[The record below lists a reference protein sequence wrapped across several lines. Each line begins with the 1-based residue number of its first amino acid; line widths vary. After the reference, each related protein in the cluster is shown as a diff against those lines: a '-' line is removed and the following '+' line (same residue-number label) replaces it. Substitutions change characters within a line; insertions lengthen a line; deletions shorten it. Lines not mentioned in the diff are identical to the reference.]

1 MKRLTAIV
9 MSIMLM
15 FSLSC
20 DKLDGDGD
28 GGLSE
33 EEIVQGLKT
42 ALQVGTDTAVSA
54 LSLTD
59 GYYKGKVGQA
69 ILKIFLPPEADVVVD
84 NISAVNDYTSALGY
98 DLNEKLED
106 LYLAVNR
113 SAEDAASLAKP
124 IFVDAIT
131 GMSIS
136 DGMDILKGDST
147 EATNF
152 LKTNTQTQLTTA
164 FSPKIDESL
173 DKPLITLKDG
183 SGSVSAN
190 YLWDQFKN
198 YYAQAVDASEVAAA
212 VPFAGIEALEPM
224 EDVSLGEYVTGMA
237 LNGLFLRVGQEEAN
251 IRSDPYQ
258 YVVDI
263 LEKVFG
269 SLFDKKK

>member
-1 MKRLTAIV
+1 
-9 MSIMLM
+9 
-15 FSLSC
+15 
-20 DKLDGDGD
+20 
-28 GGLSE
+28 
-33 EEIVQGLKT
+33 
-42 ALQVGTDTAVSA
+42 VGTDTAVSA
-54 LSLTD
+54 LNMTD

-69 ILKIFLPPEADVVVD
+69 LLKIFLPPEADVVVD

-113 SAEDAASLAKP
+113 SAEDAATLAKP

-136 DGMDILKGDST
+136 DGMNILKGSDT
-147 EATNF
+147 AATSY
-152 LKTNTQTQLTTA
+152 LKANTQSQLVTA
-164 FSPKIDESL
+164 YAPKIDESL

-198 YYAQAVDASEVAAA
+198 YYGQAVDASEAAAA
-212 VPFAGIEALEPM
+212 VPYTGVEALEPM
-224 EDVSLGEYVTGMA
+224 DDVSLGEYVTGKA
-237 LNGLFLRVGQEEAN
+237 LDGLFLRVGEEEAN

-269 SLFDKKK
+269 SLLDKKK